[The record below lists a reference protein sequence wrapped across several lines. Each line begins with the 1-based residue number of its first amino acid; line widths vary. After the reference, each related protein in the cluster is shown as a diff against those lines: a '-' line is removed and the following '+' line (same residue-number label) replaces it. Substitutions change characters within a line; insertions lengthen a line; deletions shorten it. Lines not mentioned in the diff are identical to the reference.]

1 MVRYDLTY
9 MAKSKAPTKSE
20 YIEQLCDIT
29 RIRAKKLTV
38 KQLKLLIGKHA

>member
-29 RIRAKKLTV
+29 RTKAKKLTV
-38 KQLKLLIGKHA
+38 KQLKLLIATYA